1 MARPNPRKAQFV
13 PNRSGKSDGK
23 NTGNPGGSKAGKNVG
38 SYSME
43 VDPVGLRIIGGKFR
57 GSKLSYLGDRR
68 LRPMKDRVREAA
80 FNLIHSYVKDSFVLD
95 LFGGTGALGLESL
108 SRGAVGCV
116 FTEQHFPTARII
128 RQNIESLN
136 LQEQAQVFAG
146 DVFLWYMRKPELPKD
161 HPWLVFCSPPY
172 FFFNERTEDLTGL
185 LKYIWDEAPE
195 KSVFVV
201 ESDTTFDWSAF
212 DFFGEWDIRPY
223 PPAVLGI
230 LQKNA
235 GTESETETQTE
246 TN

>member
-13 PNRSGKSDGK
+13 PHRSQNPRSGTDGSS
-23 NTGNPGGSKAGKNVG
+23 GLRKAGKNVG

-80 FNLIHSYVKDSFVLD
+80 FNLIHSYVPGSYVLD
-95 LFGGTGALGLESL
+95 LFGGTGALGLEAV
-108 SRGAVGCV
+108 SRGACGCL
-116 FTEQHFPTARII
+116 FTEQHFPTAKII
-128 RQNIESLN
+128 QKNADSLGI
-136 LQEQAQVFAG
+136 QELVKVQAG
-146 DVFLWYMRKPELPKD
+146 DVFLWYRRDPELPKD

-172 FFFNERTEDLTGL
+172 HFFNERTEDLLGL
-185 LKYIWDEAPE
+185 LTPLYEKAPE

-212 DFFGEWDIRPY
+212 DSLGPWDIRPY

-230 LQKNA
+230 HQKGVSA
-235 GTESETETQTE
+235 E
-246 TN
+246 

>member
-1 MARPNPRKAQFV
+1 
-13 PNRSGKSDGK
+13 
-23 NTGNPGGSKAGKNVG
+23 
-38 SYSME
+38 ME

-95 LFGGTGALGLESL
+95 LFGGTGALGLEAL
-108 SRGAVGCV
+108 SRGAAGCI

-128 RQNIESLN
+128 RQNVESLN
-136 LQEQAQVFAG
+136 LQSQAQVFGG
-146 DVFLWYMRKPELPKD
+146 DVFLWYRRNPELPKD

-172 FFFNERTEDLTGL
+172 SFFNERTEDVFEL
-185 LKYIWDEAPE
+185 LKSLLDQAPE

-201 ESDTTFDWSAF
+201 ESDTTFDWSAL
-212 DFFGEWDIRPY
+212 DPFGSWDVRTY

-230 LQKNA
+230 HH
-235 GTESETETQTE
+235 TEAAVD
-246 TN
+246 

>member
-1 MARPNPRKAQFV
+1 MARPNPRKAQFI
-13 PNRSGKSDGK
+13 PNHFPAESKPSSSSGSR
-23 NTGNPGGSKAGKNVG
+23 KAGRNVG
-38 SYSME
+38 TYSQE

-95 LFGGTGALGLESL
+95 LFGGTGALGLEAL
-108 SRGAVGCV
+108 SRGAAACV

-136 LQEQAQVFAG
+136 LQNQAQVFPG
-146 DVFLWYMRKPELPKD
+146 DVFLWYKKSPELPKN

-172 FFFNERTEDLTGL
+172 FFFNERQEDVFGL
-185 LKYIWDEAPE
+185 LKSLHEQAPE
-195 KSVFVV
+195 KSVFVL
-201 ESDTTFDWSAF
+201 ESDTTFDWSPF
-212 DFFGEWDIRPY
+212 ENLKTWDIRVY

-230 LQKNA
+230 YHKNS
-235 GTESETETQTE
+235 GPFLPET
-246 TN
+246 